1 MVPISRPLRPFLRPT
16 KCPGIF
22 LSQFP
27 LNLGFFWQIN
37 PFSAPF
43 RVSSDMGQRSVVFFL
58 FMTCLDIIQAYH
70 FKFQSLHGISSG
82 LASRVNTEMETAGS
96 VMLTNK
102 GDVSYYADIM
112 VGNQTFTVLVD
123 TGRCELSSQ
132 RQQFDSYLLCW
143 LAVRICGSQVRS
155 RTVCPLVRMQVS
167 NTLLIRS
174 RVRGYF

>member
-1 MVPISRPLRPFLRPT
+1 MVPVFRLLRPFLRPT
-16 KCPGIF
+16 KCPGIS
-22 LSQFP
+22 LSWFP
-27 LNLGFFWQIN
+27 VNLDFFWRLS
-37 PFSAPF
+37 PFSTPL
-43 RVSSDMGQRSVVFFL
+43 RVSSDMGQRSVVFL

-123 TGRCELSSQ
+123 TGRCEPSSH